1 MNGTL
6 SEDGI
11 IKNNVKTLPNELS
24 KHVDIYVVT
33 SDTFGT
39 AKEMVK
45 NIHAELFIING
56 ENSALKKREILQKL
70 GYAETIAIGN
80 GVNDNEMLKNAAI
93 GIGIMGLEGL
103 AIKAALNCD
112 IIAGKIEDALNL
124 LLNTKRLTATLRN

>member
-56 ENSALKKREILQKL
+56 ENSALKKEK
-70 GYAETIAIGN
+70 YF
-80 GVNDNEMLKNAAI
+80 KN
-93 GIGIMGLEGL
+93 
-103 AIKAALNCD
+103 
-112 IIAGKIEDALNL
+112 
-124 LLNTKRLTATLRN
+124 